1 MGKLFGTDGIRG
13 VVGVELSCE
22 LAMKIGKAAAY
33 VLAKHNKN
41 KPNIIIGRDTR
52 ISGQMLEAAL
62 VAGICSVGADCL
74 LAEVVPTPA
83 ISLLSK
89 KYKCDAGIMI
99 SASHNPAEFNGIKIF
114 NGEGLKLSDEL
125 ELEIEEFIFN
135 NDNKIVRENN
145 REIGRSFF
153 CKNAVRD
160 YVDYVCETTKCRDLS
175 GIKVIVD
182 CANGSAST
190 TARSIF
196 KKLNVDADFVND
208 DPNGFN
214 INYGCG
220 STHIDKLAN
229 CVKEGEYDVGVA
241 FDGDADR
248 CLAVDENGNIIDGDQ
263 LIAIFAKHMKK
274 NECLDGDTVVVT
286 VMSNLGFF
294 HFAKEN
300 NINLEVT
307 KVGDRYVLEKMLTNG
322 HKIGGEQSGH
332 IIFKDF
338 ANTGDGQLTAV
349 QLLDCIKNS
358 GKSFSEL
365 ASVMNKFP
373 QVLVNVKANNE
384 QKEIYLNSSE
394 IEDYIQKK
402 EKLLGE
408 DGRILVRCSG
418 TEPIIRVMIE
428 GKNKNLIK
436 EMSNE
441 IAEKIVEVV
450 CA

>member
-13 VVGVELSCE
+13 VVGTELSCE
-22 LAMKIGKAAAY
+22 LAMKVGRAVAY

-41 KPNIIIGRDTR
+41 KPNIIVGRDTR

-83 ISLLSK
+83 ISLLSR

-125 ELEIEEFIFN
+125 ELEIEDFISN
-135 NDNKIVRENN
+135 CEDKIFLDSDREP
-145 REIGRSFF
+145 GRSFF
-153 CKNAVRD
+153 CKNAVSD
-160 YVDYVCETTKCRDLS
+160 YVDYVCETTKCNDLS
-175 GIKVIVD
+175 GIKVLVD
-182 CANGSAST
+182 CANGSASA
-190 TARSIF
+190 TAPSIF
-196 KKLNVDADFVND
+196 RKLNINADFVNN

-214 INYGCG
+214 INYNCG
-220 STHIDKLAN
+220 STHVDKLADY
-229 CVKEGEYDVGVA
+229 VKEGKYDVGVA

-248 CLAVDENGNIIDGDQ
+248 CLAVDENGNVIDGDQ
-263 LIAIFAKHMKK
+263 LIAIFAKYMQK

-307 KVGDRYVLEKMLTNG
+307 KVGDRYVLENMLTNG

-332 IIFKDF
+332 IIFKEF
-338 ANTGDGQLTAV
+338 ANTGDGQLTAI
-349 QLLDCIKNS
+349 QLLDCMKNS

-373 QVLVNVKANNE
+373 QVLVNVKASNE
-384 QKEIYLNSSE
+384 QKEIYLNSLE
-394 IEDYIQKK
+394 IEDYIHQK

-408 DGRILVRCSG
+408 NGRILVRCSG

-436 EMSNE
+436 EISNE

>member
-13 VVGVELSCE
+13 VVGTELSCE
-22 LAMKIGKAAAY
+22 LAMKVGKAAAY
-33 VLAKHNKN
+33 VLAKHNRN

-125 ELEIEEFIFN
+125 ESEIEDFILN
-135 NDNKIVRENN
+135 CDDKMILDSSREP
-145 REIGRSFF
+145 GRSFF
-153 CKNAVRD
+153 CKNAIID
-160 YVDYVCETTKCRDLS
+160 YVDYVCETTKCSDLS

-182 CANGSAST
+182 CANGSASA
-190 TARSIF
+190 TAQSIF
-196 KKLNVDADFVND
+196 KKLNIDADFINN

-214 INYGCG
+214 INYNCG
-220 STHIDKLAN
+220 STHVDMLADY
-229 CVKEGEYDVGVA
+229 VKDGKYDVGVA

-248 CLAVDENGNIIDGDQ
+248 CLAVDENGNVIDGDQ
-263 LIAIFAKHMKK
+263 LIAIFAKYMQK
-274 NECLDGDTVVVT
+274 NECLDGNTVVVT

-307 KVGDRYVLEKMLTNG
+307 KVGDRYVLENMLTNG

-338 ANTGDGQLTAV
+338 ANTGDGQLTAI
-349 QLLDCIKNS
+349 QLLDCIKSS

-373 QVLVNVKANNE
+373 QVLVNVKANSE
-384 QKEIYLNSSE
+384 QKEIYLNSLE
-394 IEDYIQKK
+394 IEDYINQK

-408 DGRILVRCSG
+408 NGRILVRCSG

-428 GKNKNLIK
+428 GKNKKLIK
-436 EMSNE
+436 EISNE

>member
-1 MGKLFGTDGIRG
+1 MGRFFGTDGIRG
-13 VVGVELSCE
+13 IVGTELSCE
-22 LAMKIGKAAAY
+22 LAMKVGKAAAY
-33 VLAKHNKN
+33 VLSKHNKH

-83 ISLLSK
+83 ISLLAK

-114 NGEGLKLSDEL
+114 NDEGLKLSDEL
-125 ELEIEEFIFN
+125 ELEIEDFILN
-135 NDNKIVRENN
+135 CDEKMPLHSDREP
-145 REIGRSFF
+145 GRSFF
-153 CKNAVRD
+153 CKDAAKD
-160 YVDYVCETTKCRDLS
+160 YVDYVCATTKCSDLS

-182 CANGSAST
+182 CANGSASA
-190 TARSIF
+190 TAQSIF
-196 KKLNVDADFVND
+196 KKLNVNADFINND
-208 DPNGFN
+208 LNGFN
-214 INYGCG
+214 INYECG
-220 STHIDKLAN
+220 STHVDKLAN
-229 CVKEGEYDVGVA
+229 YVKEGKYDVGVA

-248 CLAVDENGNIIDGDQ
+248 CLAVDENGNLIDGDQ
-263 LIAIFAKHMKK
+263 LIAIFAKYMQK
-274 NECLDGDTVVVT
+274 NECLDGNTVVVT

-307 KVGDRYVLEKMLTNG
+307 KVGDRYVLENMLTNG

-365 ASVMNKFP
+365 AGVMSKFP
-373 QVLVNVKANNE
+373 QILVNVKANNE
-384 QKEIYLNSSE
+384 QKEIYLNSAE
-394 IEDYIQKK
+394 IEDYIHQK
-402 EKLLGE
+402 EQLLGE
-408 DGRILVRCSG
+408 NGRILVRCSG

-436 EMSNE
+436 EISNE

>member
-13 VVGVELSCE
+13 VVGADLSCE
-22 LAMKIGKAAAY
+22 LAMKIGKVAAY
-33 VLAKHNKN
+33 VLTKHGKS

-62 VAGICSVGADCL
+62 IAGICSVGADCL

-83 ISLLSK
+83 ISLLTK

-125 ELEIEEFIFN
+125 ELEIEELIFN
-135 NDNKIVRENN
+135 CDDKIIFENN
-145 REIGRSFF
+145 RELGRSFL
-153 CKNAVRD
+153 CKNAVTD
-160 YVDYVCETTKCRDLS
+160 YVDYVCKTTECSDLS
-175 GIKVIVD
+175 GIKVIAD

-190 TARSIF
+190 TAVSIF
-196 KKLNVDADFVND
+196 KKLKVNADFIND
-208 DPNGFN
+208 APDGFN
-214 INYGCG
+214 INENCG

-229 CVKEGEYDVGVA
+229 YVRKGNYDVGVA

-248 CLAVDENGNIIDGDQ
+248 CLAVDEDGNIIDGDQ
-263 LIAIFAKHMKK
+263 LIAIFAKHMKNSK
-274 NECLDGDTVVVT
+274 CLAGDTVVVT

-349 QLLDCIKNS
+349 QLLNCIKNS

-365 ASVMNKFP
+365 ASVMSKFP
-373 QVLVNVKANNE
+373 QVLVNVKANSE

-394 IEDYIQKK
+394 IEEYIQKK
-402 EKLLGE
+402 KQLLGE

>member
-13 VVGVELSCE
+13 VVGEELSCE
-22 LAMKIGKAAAY
+22 LAMKVGKAAAY

-114 NGEGLKLSDEL
+114 NSEGLKLSDEL
-125 ELEIEEFIFN
+125 ELEIEDFILN
-135 NDNKIVRENN
+135 CDDKMLLDNDREP
-145 REIGRSFF
+145 GRSFF
-153 CKNAVRD
+153 CKNAVND
-160 YVDYVCETTKCRDLS
+160 YVDYVCETTKCSDLS
-175 GIKVIVD
+175 GIKVMVD
-182 CANGSAST
+182 CANGSASA
-190 TARSIF
+190 TAQSIF
-196 KKLNVDADFVND
+196 KKLNIDADFINN

-214 INYGCG
+214 INYNCG
-220 STHIDKLAN
+220 STHVGKLVN
-229 CVKEGEYDVGVA
+229 YVKEGKYDVGVA

-248 CLAVDENGNIIDGDQ
+248 CLAVDENGNVIDGDQ
-263 LIAIFAKHMKK
+263 LIAIFAKYMQK
-274 NECLDGDTVVVT
+274 NKCLDGNTVVVT

-307 KVGDRYVLEKMLTNG
+307 KVGDRYVLENMLTNG

-384 QKEIYLNSSE
+384 QKEIYSNSLE
-394 IEDYIQKK
+394 IEDYIHKK
-402 EKLLGE
+402 EQLLGE
-408 DGRILVRCSG
+408 NGRILVRCSG

-436 EMSNE
+436 EISNQ

>member
-13 VVGVELSCE
+13 VVGADLSCE
-22 LAMKIGKAAAY
+22 LATKVGKAAAY
-33 VLAKHNKN
+33 VLAKHGNS

-83 ISLLSK
+83 ISLLAK

-135 NDNKIVRENN
+135 FDDKIIFENN
-145 REIGRSFF
+145 KEIGRSFF
-153 CKNAVRD
+153 CKNAVAD
-160 YVDYVCETTKCRDLS
+160 YVDYVCKTTECGDLS

-190 TARSIF
+190 TAASIF
-196 KKLNVDADFVND
+196 KKLKVNADFIND
-208 DPNGFN
+208 APDGFN
-214 INYGCG
+214 INENCG
-220 STHIDKLAN
+220 STHIDRLAN
-229 CVKEGEYDVGVA
+229 YVREGNYDVGVA

-248 CLAVDENGNIIDGDQ
+248 CLAVDEDGNIIDGDQ
-263 LIAIFAKHMKK
+263 LIAIFAKHMK
-274 NECLDGDTVVVT
+274 NNNCLAGDTVVVT

-349 QLLDCIKNS
+349 QLLNCIKNS

-373 QVLVNVKANNE
+373 QVLVNVKANSE

-394 IEDYIQKK
+394 IEEYIQKK
-402 EKLLGE
+402 KQLLGE

>member
-13 VVGVELSCE
+13 VVGTELSCE
-22 LAMKIGKAAAY
+22 LAMKVGKAAAY
-33 VLAKHNKN
+33 VLAKHNRN
-41 KPNIIIGRDTR
+41 KPNIIVGRDTR

-125 ELEIEEFIFN
+125 ESEIEDFILN
-135 NDNKIVRENN
+135 CDDKMILDSSREP
-145 REIGRSFF
+145 GRSFF
-153 CKNAVRD
+153 CKNAIID
-160 YVDYVCETTKCRDLS
+160 YVDYVCETTKCSDLS

-182 CANGSAST
+182 CANGSASA
-190 TARSIF
+190 TAQSIF
-196 KKLNVDADFVND
+196 KKLNIDADFINN

-214 INYGCG
+214 INYNCG
-220 STHIDKLAN
+220 STHVDMLADY
-229 CVKEGEYDVGVA
+229 VKDGKYDVGVA

-248 CLAVDENGNIIDGDQ
+248 CLAVDENGNVIDGDQ
-263 LIAIFAKHMKK
+263 LIAIFAKYMQK
-274 NECLDGDTVVVT
+274 NERLDGNTVVVT

-307 KVGDRYVLEKMLTNG
+307 KVGDRYVLENMLTNG

-338 ANTGDGQLTAV
+338 ANTGDGQLTAI
-349 QLLDCIKNS
+349 QLLDCIKSS

-373 QVLVNVKANNE
+373 QVLVNVKANSE
-384 QKEIYLNSSE
+384 QKEIYLNSLE
-394 IEDYIQKK
+394 IEDYINQK

-408 DGRILVRCSG
+408 NGRILVRCSG

-436 EMSNE
+436 EISNE

>member
-13 VVGVELSCE
+13 VVGTELSCE
-22 LAMKIGKAAAY
+22 LAMKVGKAAAY
-33 VLAKHNKN
+33 VLAKHGKS

-83 ISLLSK
+83 ISLLTK

-135 NDNKIVRENN
+135 FDDKIIFDNNK
-145 REIGRSFF
+145 EIGRSFF
-153 CKNAVRD
+153 CKNAVAD
-160 YVDYVCETTKCRDLS
+160 YVDYVCKTIECSDLS

-190 TARSIF
+190 TAASIF
-196 KKLNVDADFVND
+196 KKLRVNADFIND
-208 DPNGFN
+208 APDGFN
-214 INYGCG
+214 INENCG
-220 STHIDKLAN
+220 STHIDRLASYVRKGN
-229 CVKEGEYDVGVA
+229 YDVGVA

-248 CLAVDENGNIIDGDQ
+248 CLAVDEDGNIIDGDQ
-263 LIAIFAKHMKK
+263 LIAIFAKHMKNNK
-274 NECLDGDTVVVT
+274 CLAGDTVVVT

-349 QLLDCIKNS
+349 QLLNCIKNS

-365 ASVMNKFP
+365 ASVMSKFP
-373 QVLVNVKANNE
+373 QVLVNVKANSE

-394 IEDYIQKK
+394 IEEYIQKK
-402 EKLLGE
+402 KQLLGE

>member
-13 VVGVELSCE
+13 VVGTELSCE
-22 LAMKIGKAAAY
+22 LAMKVGKAAAY
-33 VLAKHNKN
+33 VLAKHGKS

-83 ISLLSK
+83 ISLLTK

-135 NDNKIVRENN
+135 FDDKIIFDNNK
-145 REIGRSFF
+145 EIGRSFF
-153 CKNAVRD
+153 CKNAVAD
-160 YVDYVCETTKCRDLS
+160 YVDYVCKTIECSDLS

-190 TARSIF
+190 TAASIF
-196 KKLNVDADFVND
+196 KKLRVNADFIND
-208 DPNGFN
+208 APDGFN
-214 INYGCG
+214 INENCG
-220 STHIDKLAN
+220 STHIDRLASYVRKGN
-229 CVKEGEYDVGVA
+229 YDVGVA

-248 CLAVDENGNIIDGDQ
+248 CLAVDEDGNIIDGDQ
-263 LIAIFAKHMKK
+263 LIAIFAKNMKNNK
-274 NECLDGDTVVVT
+274 CLAGDTVVVT

-349 QLLDCIKNS
+349 QLLNCIKNS

-365 ASVMNKFP
+365 ASVMSKFP
-373 QVLVNVKANNE
+373 QVLVNVKANSE

-394 IEDYIQKK
+394 IEEYIQKK
-402 EKLLGE
+402 KQLLGE

>member
-13 VVGVELSCE
+13 IVGSELSCE
-22 LAMKIGKAAAY
+22 LAMKVGKAAAY
-33 VLAKHNKN
+33 VLAKHNNN

-114 NGEGLKLSDEL
+114 NSEGLKLSDEL

-135 NDNKIVRENN
+135 DNDKIVCENN
-145 REIGRSFF
+145 RQVGRSFF
-153 CKNAVRD
+153 CKNAVCD
-160 YVDYVCETTKCRDLS
+160 YVDYVCETTKCKDLS
-175 GIKVIVD
+175 DIKVIVD

-196 KKLNVDADFVND
+196 DKLNVDADFIND
-208 DPNGFN
+208 DPDGFN
-214 INYGCG
+214 INYDCG
-220 STHIDKLAN
+220 STHIDKLARYI
-229 CVKEGEYDVGVA
+229 KEGGYDVGVA

-248 CLAVDENGNIIDGDQ
+248 CLAVDESGNIIDGDQ
-263 LIAIFAKHMKK
+263 LIAIFAKYMKK
-274 NECLDGDTVVVT
+274 NECLADDTVVVT

-300 NINLEVT
+300 AIKLEVT
-307 KVGDRYVLEKMLTNG
+307 KVGDRYVLEKMLANG

-394 IEDYIQKK
+394 IEEYIQKK
-402 EKLLGE
+402 EKFLGE

-441 IAEKIVEVV
+441 IAKKILEVV